1 MPSTVYV
8 LETQSRLHY
17 SLHESTILYY
27 FFKNQIASDTTIV
40 NFPRIPSFAAAIL
53 TVIFFSQHVKNISIF
68 FTSNPARQ
76 YFSFPLCN
84 SIGVNPQ
91 AKRRVRNGRYCT

>member
-17 SLHESTILYY
+17 SLRESTILYY

-53 TVIFFSQHVKNISIF
+53 TVIFFFPTCKEYLHFFHRQSCKAIF
-68 FTSNPARQ
+68 FLPPR
-76 YFSFPLCN
+76 
-84 SIGVNPQ
+84 
-91 AKRRVRNGRYCT
+91 